1 VAMVESLKVHLRP
14 YDHVYRYGGD
24 EFLIIL
30 QNINMESGKAIIER
44 MRTSISTCASP
55 MPELNNIS
63 IAASF
68 GIALLDSDISTEE
81 SINRADTAL
90 YEAKNYGRDRV
101 CIWDPSMML
110 KQDGL

>member
-1 VAMVESLKVHLRP
+1 MVESLKAHLRP

-24 EFLIIL
+24 EFFMIL

-55 MPELNNIS
+55 MPELNNIY
-63 IAASF
+63 ITASF
-68 GIALLDSDISTEE
+68 GIALLDSDISIEE